1 MQQHPRPTF
10 MASPKSRAAP
20 SEVPAGK
27 LCVHYVLVRHKVNG
41 FGSLV
46 AINSVLPTGQVLHIA
61 PEAQVTCMPL
71 SSLPPKI
78 KMAITRT
85 VARPPSGS
93 STTVTLISPIVVV
106 GYRGAAAAVHPDG
119 TGGLVH
125 TRSLSTGDF
134 IDVAQA
140 EDSCSGQHL
149 HTSATSVLA
158 WLKASRQTAPA
169 DRPGSEGGTVPPLP
183 DSTTPA
189 GCAAGRSV
197 ATPTVA
203 SLGSYSIKAVASS
216 TMVTS
221 TGIANDNGVK
231 IPVAV
236 VHRGADKNAPARP
249 PLPRPGGGA
258 IPACDI
264 TATAL
269 REVTVTR
276 VANPGPS
283 PAASTKGLG
292 TLIVCDNWACVML
305 TERRDVGGDTVT
317 HGRRPMADFSSN
329 IAVAGDD
336 AASEAS
342 ETSERLG
349 AIDLGAG
356 RLCNSAGVGV
366 WHEHGNSARVLVH
379 GSRVRGSRGSRDLP
393 ADKVKTAPL
402 MGACRASGAGGEEE
416 VEVPCEE
423 RMLLI
428 PPDRWLLTDH
438 KGGLFVVWWFQVPRV
453 IKPPPEGVVL
463 VPASQLQT
471 PGAAERALLAR
482 AGIATD
488 VRVYL
493 LPVLHGRSGSR
504 GSLCASSVPRVPTT
518 PARPR
523 LTPHRAWHRPQPQEV
538 AERRSTRLQKRSPRG
553 AALPSLQHQPC
564 RKRRL
569 VPLVD
574 VASLGTVPPWPR
586 SHGDGASQ
594 ETCEASEGSP
604 CGSDDIIFSSGD
616 NGACNGMDWTNEVSW
631 EGDVGESG
639 GEAGSA
645 PDPPP
650 TEMATSP
657 AGHHDD
663 AERRD
668 RLSLLRFALREKQ
681 EAVEEA
687 LTSSRLHY

>member
-10 MASPKSRAAP
+10 MASLKSRAAP
-20 SEVPAGK
+20 SEGPTGK

-93 STTVTLISPIVVV
+93 SSTVTLISPIVVV
-106 GYRGAAAAVHPDG
+106 GYRGAATAVHPNG

-134 IDVAQA
+134 IDMAQA
-140 EDSCSGQHL
+140 EDSCSRQHL
-149 HTSATSVLA
+149 HSSATSVLA

-183 DSTTPA
+183 YSATPA
-189 GCAAGRSV
+189 ACTAGHSV
-197 ATPTVA
+197 AAPTVA

-221 TGIANDNGVK
+221 AGIADDNDVK

-249 PLPRPGGGA
+249 PLPRSGGGA

-276 VANPGPS
+276 VPNPGPS

-305 TERRDVGGDTVT
+305 TERRGVSGDTVT
-317 HGRRPMADFSSN
+317 HGRRAMADFSSI
-329 IAVAGDD
+329 IAAGGDD
-336 AASEAS
+336 AAPEAS

-349 AIDLGAG
+349 DIDLGAG

-402 MGACRASGAGGEEE
+402 MGACRASGAGGEE

-423 RMLLI
+423 QMLLI

-438 KGGLFVVWWFQVPRV
+438 K
-453 IKPPPEGVVL
+453 
-463 VPASQLQT
+463 
-471 PGAAERALLAR
+471 
-482 AGIATD
+482 
-488 VRVYL
+488 
-493 LPVLHGRSGSR
+493 
-504 GSLCASSVPRVPTT
+504 
-518 PARPR
+518 
-523 LTPHRAWHRPQPQEV
+523 V
-538 AERRSTRLQKRSPRG
+538 AERRSTRLQRRSPRG
-553 AALPSLQHQPC
+553 AALPSLQHQPY
-564 RKRRL
+564 RKQRL

-574 VASLGTVPPWPR
+574 VASLGTLPPWPR

-604 CGSDDIIFSSGD
+604 CGSGSNDDVIFSSGD

-650 TEMATSP
+650 QRDGHLAGRSPRRRGAT
-657 AGHHDD
+657 
-663 AERRD
+663 
-668 RLSLLRFALREKQ
+668 
-681 EAVEEA
+681 
-687 LTSSRLHY
+687 

>member
-10 MASPKSRAAP
+10 MASLKSRAAP
-20 SEVPAGK
+20 SEGPTGK

-93 STTVTLISPIVVV
+93 SSTVTLISPIVVV
-106 GYRGAAAAVHPDG
+106 GYRGAATAVHPNG

-134 IDVAQA
+134 IDMAQA
-140 EDSCSGQHL
+140 EDSCSRQHL
-149 HTSATSVLA
+149 HSSATSVLA

-183 DSTTPA
+183 YSATPA
-189 GCAAGRSV
+189 ACTAGHSV
-197 ATPTVA
+197 AAPTVA

-221 TGIANDNGVK
+221 AGIADDNDVK

-249 PLPRPGGGA
+249 PLPRSGGGA

-276 VANPGPS
+276 VPNPGPS

-305 TERRDVGGDTVT
+305 TERRGVSGDTVT
-317 HGRRPMADFSSN
+317 HGRRAMADFSSI
-329 IAVAGDD
+329 IAAGGDD
-336 AASEAS
+336 AAPEAS

-349 AIDLGAG
+349 DIDLGAG

-402 MGACRASGAGGEEE
+402 MGACRASGAGGEE

-423 RMLLI
+423 QMLLI

-438 KGGLFVVWWFQVPRV
+438 KVPRV

-504 GSLCASSVPRVPTT
+504 GSLCASSVPCVPNT
-518 PARPR
+518 PMHPR
-523 LTPHRAWHRPQPQEV
+523 LTPHQAWHRPQPQAV
-538 AERRSTRLQKRSPRG
+538 AERRSTRLQRRSPRG
-553 AALPSLQHQPC
+553 AALPSLQHQPY
-564 RKRRL
+564 RKQRL

-574 VASLGTVPPWPR
+574 VASLGTLPPWPR

-604 CGSDDIIFSSGD
+604 CGSGSNDDVIFSSGD

-650 TEMATSP
+650 QRDGHLAGRSPRRRGAT
-657 AGHHDD
+657 
-663 AERRD
+663 
-668 RLSLLRFALREKQ
+668 
-681 EAVEEA
+681 
-687 LTSSRLHY
+687 

>member
-61 PEAQVTCMPL
+61 PEA
-71 SSLPPKI
+71 
-78 KMAITRT
+78 
-85 VARPPSGS
+85 
-93 STTVTLISPIVVV
+93 
-106 GYRGAAAAVHPDG
+106 
-119 TGGLVH
+119 
-125 TRSLSTGDF
+125 
-134 IDVAQA
+134 
-140 EDSCSGQHL
+140 
-149 HTSATSVLA
+149 
-158 WLKASRQTAPA
+158 
-169 DRPGSEGGTVPPLP
+169 
-183 DSTTPA
+183 
-189 GCAAGRSV
+189 
-197 ATPTVA
+197 
-203 SLGSYSIKAVASS
+203 
-216 TMVTS
+216 
-221 TGIANDNGVK
+221 
-231 IPVAV
+231 
-236 VHRGADKNAPARP
+236 
-249 PLPRPGGGA
+249 
-258 IPACDI
+258 
-264 TATAL
+264 
-269 REVTVTR
+269 
-276 VANPGPS
+276 
-283 PAASTKGLG
+283 
-292 TLIVCDNWACVML
+292 
-305 TERRDVGGDTVT
+305 
-317 HGRRPMADFSSN
+317 
-329 IAVAGDD
+329 
-336 AASEAS
+336 
-342 ETSERLG
+342 
-349 AIDLGAG
+349 
-356 RLCNSAGVGV
+356 
-366 WHEHGNSARVLVH
+366 
-379 GSRVRGSRGSRDLP
+379 
-393 ADKVKTAPL
+393 
-402 MGACRASGAGGEEE
+402 
-416 VEVPCEE
+416 
-423 RMLLI
+423 
-428 PPDRWLLTDH
+428 
-438 KGGLFVVWWFQVPRV
+438 QVPRV